1 MKNLTSYLNESG
13 HVFNEYGLNKLDT
26 IFDSA
31 SAAKDGETFG
41 QDKNGKTFKD
51 LVRLQA
57 VLDKYNL
64 KRDGIDA
71 VAYGVHKIDCMK
83 FTDRR
88 DNIEDRLG
96 MLIYVDME
104 NNEFRILGCTDYDM
118 NFRRYSVH
126 WSEGVKIGPAEHE
139 GTMMHDGVSA
149 LLPAVRKALSDTMKQ
164 LKDEKERYAKGKNR

>member
-1 MKNLTSYLNESG
+1 MKNLTLYLNESG

-88 DNIEDRLG
+88 DNIDNRIG
-96 MLIYVDME
+96 MLISVDKE
-104 NNEFRILGCTDYDM
+104 NNRFRIFGCSDYDS
-118 NFRRYSVH
+118 NFIKYKVQAD
-126 WSEGVKIGPAEHE
+126 EDVKIGPAEHE